1 MTEQERIAQLR
12 TILGEEAFRLLQSNP
27 SHLREILAEL
37 VPQQ

>member
-12 TILGEEAFRLLQSNP
+12 VILGEEAFSLLRPHVSL
-27 SHLREILAEL
+27 LREILAEL